1 MNDRSKSWKMTKS
14 FKEVKQAHNANEI
27 SLRPVSPHIIST
39 PDLTPKS
46 QEKVITRTRN
56 PNATKSKEK
65 R

>member
-1 MNDRSKSWKMTKS
+1 MAKS

>member
-1 MNDRSKSWKMTKS
+1 MTKS
-14 FKEVKQAHNANEI
+14 FKEVKQAYNANEM

-46 QEKVITRTRN
+46 QEKPKSRTRN
-56 PNATKSKEK
+56 QNAMKTKEK